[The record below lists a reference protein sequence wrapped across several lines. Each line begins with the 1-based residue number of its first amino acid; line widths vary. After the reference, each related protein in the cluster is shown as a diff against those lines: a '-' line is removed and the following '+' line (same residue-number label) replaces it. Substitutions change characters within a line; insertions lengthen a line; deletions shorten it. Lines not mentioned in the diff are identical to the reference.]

1 MSVKT
6 KSVSRGYAKREFV
19 TVGLVLIIYCLYVL
33 FVPMLVKELLVLYNI
48 QDYMGLNLNL
58 LASLVCLI
66 IGSVLPFILLRIK
79 SQKKL
84 RDFNN
89 KSNAP
94 FREHLVNFIVFFA
107 VVSGLIF
114 ATMMVSQYINVP
126 GRLISNIGVTFN
138 GQYMT
143 DSIYIVSFILI
154 APILEE
160 YAFRGVLL
168 NCLSRY
174 GKYFAVVASSLI
186 YALAHGSFVEMI
198 PSFFMGLILS
208 KKSLYYKSIT
218 PTIIIHVLFNAAIY
232 GLIMIPEKYNIYMVG
247 FLVLMII
254 LAVVLLVSK
263 EYRLVRIKKSESNK
277 KVGLLFLSTSTV
289 IIAVL
294 LFLGHSVLLLLV

>member
-1 MSVKT
+1 MSVKA
-6 KSVSRGYAKREFV
+6 KSVSRAYAKREFV
-19 TVGLVLIIYCLYVL
+19 TVGLVLIIYCLFVL
-33 FVPMLVKELLVLYNI
+33 YIPILVKELLVLYNM
-48 QDYMGLNLNL
+48 QEFMNVNLNL
-58 LASLVCLI
+58 LASLLCLT
-66 IGSVLPFILLRIK
+66 IGSLLPFILLRVK

-84 RDFNN
+84 ADFNN

-94 FREHLVNFIVFFA
+94 FREHMVNFIVFFA
-107 VVSGLIF
+107 VSSGLIF

-126 GRLISNIGVTFN
+126 GRLVSNIGVTFN
-138 GQYMT
+138 GQYMK
-143 DSIYIVSFILI
+143 DYLYIVSFILV

-174 GKYFAVVASSLI
+174 GKYFAIIASSLI

-208 KKSLYYKSIT
+208 KKSLYYKSIK
-218 PTIIIHVLFNAAIY
+218 PCMFIHVLFNAAIY
-232 GLIMIPEKYNIYMVG
+232 GLVMVPEKYSLYMVG
-247 FLVLMII
+247 FLVLMIA

-263 EYRLVRIKKSESNK
+263 EYRLVRVKKSESNK

-289 IIAVL
+289 ILAIL
-294 LFLGHSVLLLLV
+294 LFLGHSALLLII